1 MIRIRRYT
9 PAVTKVEEWTRAEIG
24 VGADIAAGSQAEKG
38 NWALLD
44 IAAIIRNNII
54 IKLNFSFIQKF
65 QFVIENIRAIDIRII
80 ISPIRLERI
89 VMDPDADEEAF
100 W

>member
-1 MIRIRRYT
+1 MIRRRRYT